1 MSDPFPELLR
11 VRCLALGGHRERGAS
26 PLAERTSLRSGGL
39 WLCVLFLLELG
50 PREQEMEDG
59 GPLTPREEQGRGSWT
74 GAPPSDGV
82 QAWGCRARAYLN
94 ARASQRKLL
103 ALVISWASLLK
114 SSPSN
119 SGNMGSLKR
128 GKGV

>member
-1 MSDPFPELLR
+1 MSDPFPELLC

-82 QAWGCRARAYLN
+82 QAWGGPREGVPECPGQPEEAPGLGD
-94 ARASQRKLL
+94 LL
-103 ALVISWASLLK
+103 GQ
-114 SSPSN
+114 SP
-119 SGNMGSLKR
+119 
-128 GKGV
+128 